1 MPIRSESAIS
11 HIGILEDG
19 QLQIRRSR
27 RVYDTNDRLFVAEQY
42 HRHVLAPGDNTT
54 AEDAR
59 VRAVA
64 AAVWTPQ
71 VIQAYRDAQRARNL
85 ANTSE

>member
-1 MPIRSESAIS
+1 MLTEKYVYDAIT
-11 HIGILEDG
+11 IFEDG

-27 RVYDTNDRLFVAEQY
+27 RVFDGAEMIAEQY
-42 HRHVLAPGDNTT
+42 HRHVIAPGDPTT

-64 AAVWTPQ
+64 ALLWTPQ
-71 VIQAYRDAQRARNL
+71 VIADYEAAKAARL
-85 ANTSE
+85 RLEPR